1 MEIKSISIP
10 ATTTNAP
17 TGLIILLHGWG
28 ANANDLE
35 GLAPPLNFPDYRF
48 EFPDAPFPHPGVPWG
63 KMWYDLESAEYE
75 GLAESRQLLTEWLMS
90 LETETGVP
98 LERTILG
105 GFSQGGAMSL
115 DVGLTLPLAG
125 IVSMSGYLHSKPQP
139 SVATLPPVLMVHGRQ
154 DPVVPLEAAKRSL
167 DTLTAA
173 GVKVQYQEFN
183 MAHEIRLEVLDLV
196 RTFIQGLMPKTV

>member
-10 ATTTNAP
+10 ARTTNAP

-75 GLAESRQLLTEWLMS
+75 GLAESRQLLTDWLMS

>member
-10 ATTTNAP
+10 ATSKNAP

-35 GLAPPLNFPDYRF
+35 SLAQILNLPDYRF
-48 EFPDAPFPHPGVPWG
+48 EFPGAPFPHPMVPWG
-63 KMWYDLESAEYE
+63 KMWYDLESTQYK
-75 GLAESRQLLTEWLMS
+75 GLTESRQLLAEWLTS

-98 LERTILG
+98 PERTILG

-115 DVGLTLPLAG
+115 DVGLTLPFAG
-125 IVSMSGYLHSKPQP
+125 IVSMSGYLHSNPNP
-139 SVATLPPVLMVHGRQ
+139 SAGTLPPVLMVHGKQ

-167 DTLTAA
+167 DSLTAA
-173 GVKVQYQEFN
+173 GVDVRYQEFD
-183 MAHEIRLEVLDLV
+183 MAHEIRPEVLDVV
-196 RTFIQGLMPKTV
+196 RSFILEAMSNR

>member
-10 ATTTNAP
+10 ATTKNAP
-17 TGLIILLHGWG
+17 TGLIILLHGFG

-35 GLAPPLNFPDYRF
+35 SLAPVLNFPDYRF
-48 EFPDAPFPHPGVPWG
+48 EFPDAPLPHPGVPWG
-63 KMWYDLESAEYE
+63 KMWYDLDNPEYE
-75 GLAESRQLLTEWLMS
+75 GLAESRQLLTEWLTS

-125 IVSMSGYLHSKPQP
+125 IVAMSGYLHSQPQP
-139 SVATLPPVLMVHGRQ
+139 LVESLPPTLIVHGRQ
-154 DPVVPLEAAKRSL
+154 DPVVPLDAAKRSL
-167 DTLTAA
+167 DALTAA
-173 GVKVQYQEFN
+173 GVEVQYQEFD
-183 MAHEIRLEVLDLV
+183 MGHEIRLEVLDVV
-196 RTFIQGLMPKTV
+196 RTFIRGVMPKAV